1 MRTSLQVTVIVLSTA
16 FLSCRLFSITSKIT
30 GCAVLRL
37 KWNVRLT
44 GSRPRLNYTVVAV
57 SSLRWDRGKGD
68 GNVVQ
73 FSRSSVLRWSIVGE
87 TPTTFSKPRIR
98 MLTAVDRQDRSV
110 GMEDNSRLGLAG
122 NAEDGGRG
130 LIRRIMRSTKGP
142 VDWAVGWGAR
152 TRLWSMLSLDGN
164 ADRPMTSMLS
174 VRRSDRLTG
183 RWPPSAWR
191 ALSIRWPERLIGEC
205 RCALKENSLSSSNV
219 SE

>member
-16 FLSCRLFSITSKIT
+16 FLSCRFFSITSKIT

-110 GMEDNSRLGLAG
+110 GMEDKSRLGLAG
-122 NAEDGGRG
+122 NAEDGGEGAYPADHAVDERTSRLG
-130 LIRRIMRSTKGP
+130 GWLGSAHSSLIDVVAWRKCRPTDDIDVKCP
-142 VDWAVGWGAR
+142 PQWP
-152 TRLWSMLSLDGN
+152 
-164 ADRPMTSMLS
+164 ADRPMTAIGMESPKHPMTRTS
-174 VRRSDRLTG
+174 NRRMSLCV
-183 RWPPSAWR
+183 
-191 ALSIRWPERLIGEC
+191 EGEQF
-205 RCALKENSLSSSNV
+205 E
-219 SE
+219 